1 MCAHND
7 VRTPADAPSLRLTL
21 ESSVPTS
28 SSEISRDTFVVRAQT
43 QVAKAA
49 LLVFPRGILENFP
62 SPLRPLIALEGSGA
76 MLLTVARATIE
87 GSILAVFAKHA
98 FTGHVGSWQ
107 LNMLVGLLGAAAELA
122 NIVSFFWTGLAQGK
136 GKKPLIAGMLC
147 MMMACAMLI
156 ALIPSGERAGAAGL
170 WMLLAIALVG
180 RVCWSGYITLRPT
193 IWRAN
198 YPAAERTRIVGL
210 VSGIE
215 VLVIALVGA
224 GMSFVLDKD
233 AEAFRIIL
241 PLAACVGL
249 LGVLCITKL
258 PIRKEASL
266 LAGERGHKDA
276 TMKPWQGPLVVVRV
290 LKADPWYAQFMLWM
304 FVLGFAN
311 LMVTPTLVISLKEEL
326 AFTQFQS
333 VLVVS
338 SVPLMVTVLSIPLWR
353 KFLDRS
359 HVVHFRAIHGWV
371 FVLAS
376 VFYTIGALTDHA
388 AWYFVGAACMGVG
401 FGGGSMA
408 WNLGHVDFARPSE
421 TSRYM
426 ATHVTLNGIRGL
438 IAPLAVT
445 LSYESLKAAGKD
457 AHLWVQVA
465 GLVLS
470 VAGALGFVHLR
481 WRMGTLAAH
490 KGPR

>member
-1 MCAHND
+1 MHPLN
-7 VRTPADAPSLRLTL
+7 TPASTPA
-21 ESSVPTS
+21 
-28 SSEISRDTFVVRAQT
+28 SEISRSIATRAQG
-43 QVAKAA
+43 VLARVA
-49 LLVFPRGILENFP
+49 LLGFPPALLSHYPPAI
-62 SPLRPLIALEGSGA
+62 RPLIALEGTGA
-76 MLLTVARATIE
+76 LLLTVARATIE

-107 LNMLVGLLGAAAELA
+107 LNLLVGLIGAAAELA
-122 NIVSFFWTGLAQGK
+122 NILSFFWSGLSQGK
-136 GKKPLIAGMLC
+136 SKKPLIAGMLC
-147 MMMACAMLI
+147 MMMLCALLI
-156 ALIPSGERAGAAGL
+156 AAIPSGRDAGPLGL
-170 WMLLAIALVG
+170 WLLLGIALVG

-198 YPAAERTRIVGL
+198 YPASSRVRIVGL

-215 VLVIALVGA
+215 VLVIAIVGA
-224 GMSFVLDKD
+224 GMSFLMDKNAD
-233 AEAFRIIL
+233 AFRVIL
-241 PLAACVGL
+241 PLAAMVGL
-249 LGVLCITKL
+249 LGVLCITRL

-266 LAGERGHKDA
+266 IAGERSHKDA
-276 TMKPWQGPLVVVRV
+276 AMKPWQGPLVVLRV
-290 LKADPWYAQFMLWM
+290 LKADRWYAQFMLWM

-333 VLVVS
+333 VMVVS
-338 SVPLMVTVLSIPLWR
+338 SVPLLVTVLSIPLWR
-353 KFLDRS
+353 AFLDRS

-376 VFYTIGALTDHA
+376 VFYTIGAITDDA
-388 AWYFVGAACMGVG
+388 PWYFVGAACMGVG

-438 IAPLAVT
+438 IAPIFVT
-445 LSYESLKAAGKD
+445 TSYEALKAAGKD

-465 GLVLS
+465 GLMLS
-470 VAGALGFVHLR
+470 VVGALGFVHLR
-481 WRMGTLAAH
+481 WRMGTLAAQ

>member
-1 MCAHND
+1 MQG
-7 VRTPADAPSLRLTL
+7 VL
-21 ESSVPTS
+21 
-28 SSEISRDTFVVRAQT
+28 SRFAMLGFP
-43 QVAKAA
+43 AA
-49 LLVFPRGILENFP
+49 LLKHYPPAIQ
-62 SPLRPLIALEGSGA
+62 PLIALEGTGA
-76 MLLTVARATIE
+76 LFLTVARATIE

-107 LNMLVGLLGAAAELA
+107 LNLLVGLIGAAAELA
-122 NIVSFFWTGLAQGK
+122 NILSFFWSGLSQGK
-136 GKKPLIAGMLC
+136 PKRPLIAGMLC
-147 MMMACAMLI
+147 MMMLCAMLI
-156 ALIPSGERAGAAGL
+156 AAIPSGPAAGPLGL
-170 WMLLAIALVG
+170 WLLLGIALVG

-198 YPAAERTRIVGL
+198 YPASSRTRIVGL

-224 GMSFVLDKD
+224 GMSFLLDKYP
-233 AEAFRIIL
+233 ESFRIIL
-241 PLAACVGL
+241 PLAAMVGL
-249 LGVLCITKL
+249 LGVLCITRL

-266 LAGERGHKDA
+266 LAGERAHKDA
-276 TMKPWQGPLVVVRV
+276 
-290 LKADPWYAQFMLWM
+290 
-304 FVLGFAN
+304 
-311 LMVTPTLVISLKEEL
+311 L

-338 SVPLMVTVLSIPLWR
+338 SVPLLVTVLSIPLWR
-353 KFLDRS
+353 AFLDRS

-376 VFYTIGALTDHA
+376 VFYTIGAITDNA
-388 AWYFVGAACMGVG
+388 PWYFVGAACMGVG

-438 IAPLAVT
+438 IAPIFVT
-445 LSYESLKAAGKD
+445 TSYEALKAAGKD

-465 GLVLS
+465 GLALS
-470 VAGALGFVHLR
+470 VVGALGFVHLR
-481 WRMGTLAAH
+481 WRMGTLAAV